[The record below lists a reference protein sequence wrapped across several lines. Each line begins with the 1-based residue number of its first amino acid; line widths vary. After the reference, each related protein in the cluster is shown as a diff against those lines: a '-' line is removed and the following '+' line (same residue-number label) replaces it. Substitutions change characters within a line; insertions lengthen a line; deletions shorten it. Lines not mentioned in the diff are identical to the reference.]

1 MTLIFCICIL
11 VNFALFLIKLAPTTK
26 GVSRVK
32 NEQNKLMYKVRHMV
46 AKLCNKLIFVSFPIV
61 DGVKTFFEECT
72 DVNLDSNLN
81 PTGKYVCPTKVD
93 ENGMWITQPRY
104 WGLCTEEYCPTS
116 KGIFLTASS
125 ALKILKYATKH
136 FYFVKTLFMKQN
148 RNSLIGENIT

>member
-1 MTLIFCICIL
+1 M
-11 VNFALFLIKLAPTTK
+11 NF
-26 GVSRVK
+26 
-32 NEQNKLMYKVRHMV
+32 
-46 AKLCNKLIFVSFPIV
+46 FVSFPIV
-61 DGVKTFFEECT
+61 DGVNTFFEECT
-72 DVNLDSNLN
+72 DANLDSNLN
-81 PTGKYVCPTKVD
+81 PTGKYVCPTKLD

-116 KGIFLTASS
+116 KGIFLTARS